1 MTESQKRSFL
11 LESTGKENLGL
22 HTGYGEGM
30 RNTLPLQAS
39 QKEKAK
45 TMIVSFL
52 NTRFVY

>member
-11 LESTGKENLGL
+11 LESKENLGL
-22 HTGYGEGM
+22 HTGCGEGM